1 MVNDSLLKKDDHHG
15 APLVDK
21 KKNQASRNKKDP
33 AGSRKPPASTAKT
46 KAAVPRTKKTAAKS
60 TGARPLRVVGIGASA
75 GGLEAFEQFFT
86 HMPADSGMAFVL
98 VPHLAPSYKSI
109 MTEILQKYTKMEVM
123 EAEDGIAVEP
133 DKVYIIPPNKDIAI
147 LNGALQLLEPAGAH
161 GQRHPIDFFLRSLA
175 KDQGEKAI
183 AIVLSG
189 TGTEG
194 TLGLRE
200 IKGEGGLVMVQ
211 DTESAKYDGMPRS
224 AIATNLVDFILP
236 ADRMP
241 EHLIKFSTGIKLEE
255 RKKTS
260 VSKDTLIENLQKVF
274 VLIRNHTGHDFSRY
288 KKNTIIRR
296 IERRMTVHH
305 IGKMADYIRYL
316 RENPNE
322 IELLFKEILIRVT
335 HFFRE
340 PEAYAALKKK
350 VLPSLF
356 KSKSYDQLLRIWVPA
371 CCTGEEAY
379 SLAMLFLEYMEKI
392 KKNYTIQIFATDL
405 DHEAIETARAGL
417 YPNTIDVD
425 VSQQRLKRFFVK
437 KDSSYKIKEEVR
449 DLVVFADQ
457 NLVKDP
463 PFSRMDLISC
473 KNLLIYME
481 PELQKKL
488 LSNFYYSLNPGGILA
503 LGASEGIADLTGV
516 FSVIDKKWKL
526 FELKDK
532 EIHFRPVRVDQ
543 PPLDPS
549 QIPAPRARREH
560 LVRAEK
566 VDIHELTRGILLD
579 EFTPPCVIINKA
591 GDILYIHGR
600 TGKYLE
606 PAPGKARLNIFEMAR
621 SGLKLELRA
630 LARTAIQK
638 RRESVQ
644 DRLEVKTN
652 GETHHCKIR
661 VKPLEAPAILQGL
674 LMVVFEAQPSPQHQ
688 TTTGKRTD
696 TKDKNYR
703 HVSELET
710 ELKVTR
716 EHLQTNIEE
725 LETTNEELQ
734 SSNEELQ
741 SANEELQSTNEELET
756 SKEELQ
762 SVNEELLTVNAELQ
776 NKNEE
781 LSKAGND
788 MTNLLASTKI
798 ASIFLD
804 DNLCIKQFTPE
815 VTKIINLIETDRGRP
830 IYDIVS
836 KLQYQ
841 SLKEDS
847 ANVLKTLAMKVK
859 EVPDENGHWYLL
871 KIMPYRTIENVIDG
885 VVLTFSDITS
895 QKKVQNDLRDAMT
908 YAEDIVETIRE
919 PLLILDSN
927 LTILSANRSF
937 QKTFRVTER
946 ETTGQQL
953 YQLGNGQWN
962 IPELK
967 ELMEKILPKK
977 TSFDNYKV
985 EQDFPSI
992 GRKVMLL
999 NARRVRQVRKGREMI
1014 LLAFQDITENK
1025 TD

>member
-1 MVNDSLLKKDDHHG
+1 M
-15 APLVDK
+15 AE
-21 KKNQASRNKKDP
+21 KKNNPGSRNKKGP
-33 AGSRKPPASTAKT
+33 AASRKPRTATAKT
-46 KAAVPRTKKTAAKS
+46 KAAARTTKKAATKP
-60 TGARPLRVVGIGASA
+60 TRAQPLRVVGMGASA

-86 HMPADSGMAFVL
+86 HMPANTGMAFVL

-109 MTEILQKYTKMEVM
+109 MTEILQKYTKMAVM
-123 EAEDGIAVEP
+123 EAENGMAVEP
-133 DKVYIIPPNKDIAI
+133 NKVYVIPPNKDMAI
-147 LNGALQLLEPAGAH
+147 LNGALQLMEPAGVH

-175 KDQGEKAI
+175 KDQREKAI

-194 TLGLRE
+194 TLGSRE
-200 IKGEGGLVMVQ
+200 IKGEGGLVMAQ

-236 ADRMP
+236 ADQMP
-241 EHLIKFSTGIKLEE
+241 EHLIRFSKGIKLRE
-255 RKKTS
+255 RKKTD
-260 VSKDTLIENLQKVF
+260 VSKDTLTDNLQKVF
-274 VLIRNHTGHDFSRY
+274 VLIRNHTGHDFSLY

-305 IGKMADYIRYL
+305 LGKMADYIRYL
-316 RENPNE
+316 RESPNE
-322 IELLFKEILIRVT
+322 IDLLFKEILIRVT

-340 PEAYAALKKK
+340 PESYEAFAKK

-356 KSKSYDQLLRIWVPA
+356 KKKSYDQLVRIWVPG

-379 SLAMLFLEYMEKI
+379 SLAMLFLEHMKKI
-392 KKNYTIQIFATDL
+392 KQNYSIQIFATDL
-405 DHEAIETARAGL
+405 DHEAIEMARVGL

-425 VSQQRLKRFFVK
+425 VSQQRLKRFFIK
-437 KDSSYKIKEEVR
+437 KDGSYKIKDEVR

-481 PELQKKL
+481 PQLQKKL
-488 LSNFYYSLNPGGILA
+488 LSNFYYSLNPGGILF
-503 LGASEGIADLTGV
+503 LGASESIADLTDV

-532 EIHFRPVRVDQ
+532 KIQFPPARLDQ
-543 PPLDPS
+543 PVLDPT
-549 QIPAPRARREH
+549 QIATRATRTEH
-560 LVRAEK
+560 LVRAER
-566 VDIHELTRGILLD
+566 VDIDELTRGILLD
-579 EFTPPCVIINKA
+579 RFTPPCVIINKE

-600 TGKYLE
+600 TGNYLE

-630 LARTAIQK
+630 VTRTAIGK
-638 RRESVQ
+638 GDEAIL
-644 DRLEVKTN
+644 DHLEVKTN
-652 GETHHCKIR
+652 GETHHCKLL
-661 VKPLEAPAILQGL
+661 VKPFKKPAILKGL
-674 LMVVFEAQPSPQHQ
+674 LMVVFEALPTPQHQ
-688 TTTGKRTD
+688 TATGKRTG
-696 TKDKNYR
+696 TKDKTDR
-703 HVSELET
+703 HISELKT
-710 ELKVTR
+710 ALKATR

-762 SVNEELLTVNAELQ
+762 SVNEELVTVNAELQ
-776 NKNEE
+776 NKNDE
-781 LSKAGND
+781 LTQAGND
-788 MTNLLASTKI
+788 MANLLSSTRI

-815 VTKIINLIETDRGRP
+815 VTRIINLIETDRGRP
-830 IYDIVS
+830 IHDIVS
-836 KLQYQ
+836 KLKYK
-841 SLKEDS
+841 SLKAD
-847 ANVLKTLAMKVK
+847 AAAVLKTLAVK
-859 EVPDENGHWYLL
+859 EKEVEDESGLWYQLR
-871 KIMPYRTIENVIDG
+871 IMPYRTLENVIDG
-885 VVLTFSDITS
+885 LVITFSDITS
-895 QKKVQNDLRDAMT
+895 QKKVQNDLRDATT
-908 YAEDIVETIRE
+908 YAESIVETIRE
-919 PLLILDSN
+919 PLLILNSN
-927 LTILSANRSF
+927 FTILSANRSF
-937 QKTFRVTER
+937 YKAFRVTEK
-946 ETTGQQL
+946 ETTGRHL
-953 YQLGNGQWN
+953 YTLGNQQWK

-977 TSFDNYKV
+977 TTFENFRV

-992 GRKVMLL
+992 GRRVILL
-999 NARRVRQVRKGREMI
+999 NARRIRQASGGREMI

-1025 TD
+1025 PH